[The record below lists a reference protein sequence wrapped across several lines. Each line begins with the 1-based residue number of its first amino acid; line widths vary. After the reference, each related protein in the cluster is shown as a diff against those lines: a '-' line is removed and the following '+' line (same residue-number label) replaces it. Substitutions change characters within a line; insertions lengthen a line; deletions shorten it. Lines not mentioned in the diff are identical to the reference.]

1 METDLRNIDGGLYY
15 LGGDG
20 AMRTGWQQVSGDWY
34 YFNASGAAASGWLQL
49 GGYWYYFGEDHKM
62 VKNTIK
68 ELDGKNM
75 HSILMV

>member
-34 YFNASGAAASGWLQL
+34 YFNASGAAVSGWLQI
-49 GGYWYYFGEDHKM
+49 GSYWYYFGDDHRTPSKSSM
-62 VKNTIK
+62 AKNT
-68 ELDGKNM
+68 